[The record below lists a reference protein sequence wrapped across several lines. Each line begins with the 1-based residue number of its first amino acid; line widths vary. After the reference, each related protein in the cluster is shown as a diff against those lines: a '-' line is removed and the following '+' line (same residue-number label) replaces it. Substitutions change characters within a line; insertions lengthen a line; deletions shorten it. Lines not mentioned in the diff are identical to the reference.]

1 MKKKLAI
8 GLGILALAGAGAFIF
23 LRRKKKADLTPLEG
37 IEDGGSTSSSGT
49 PSKQLPS
56 TDFNKIVTSGSRGAE
71 VKSIQ
76 KIMNSI
82 IAMARKSK
90 PLADANKEARRKAIA
105 DFNYLS
111 EDGIW
116 GKNTQRVHSKIMG
129 IVVIRTSVNNYL
141 KKQKDF
147 RNLYQS

>member
-1 MKKKLAI
+1 MNKKLAI

-23 LRRKKKADLTPLEG
+23 LRRKKKEDLIP
-37 IEDGGSTSSSGT
+37 IEEATQSSSS
-49 PSKQLPS
+49 SKSMES
-56 TDFNKIVTSGSRGAE
+56 TNFDKLVSSGSRGAE

-105 DFNYLS
+105 DFNYLT

-116 GKNTQRVHSKIMG
+116 GKNTQRVHSKLMG